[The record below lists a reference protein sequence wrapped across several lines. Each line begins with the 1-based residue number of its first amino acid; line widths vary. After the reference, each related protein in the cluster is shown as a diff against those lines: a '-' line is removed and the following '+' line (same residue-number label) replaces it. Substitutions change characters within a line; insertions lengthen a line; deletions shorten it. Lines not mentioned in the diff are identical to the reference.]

1 MTRIL
6 NVTRMQFVNK
16 STFVW
21 IPLIILGATFLMS
34 VIIFALIPY
43 DGAKYGGGS
52 QAPIWYFF
60 AVGIMALSYTF
71 PFSQALS
78 ITRRDFFF
86 GTMLAA
92 LITSILLG
100 VIFVVGGFLERATD
114 GWWGVNGYFFSLDW
128 VWQSGP
134 LLAGVFFAVVSLL
147 LFVIGFWGSTIY
159 RRFGAI
165 GLTLTLVTLGLV
177 LIAGLWI
184 VSQVAAWAEVGAWLA
199 ALTIPTLIGWILLA
213 IGVFGAVSYAT
224 LRRAIP

>member
-1 MTRIL
+1 MNRTL
-6 NVTRMQFVNK
+6 TVTRLQFVNK

-21 IPLIILGATFLMS
+21 MPLIILGVTFVMS

-78 ITRRDFFF
+78 ITRREFFF

-92 LITSILLG
+92 VITSVLLG
-100 VIFVVGGFLERATD
+100 CVFVIGGFLEQATR
-114 GWWGVNGYFFSLDW
+114 GWGVNGYFFSLDW
-128 VWQSGP
+128 VWREGP
-134 LLAGVFFAVVSLL
+134 FAAGTFFAATSLL
-147 LFVIGFWGSTIY
+147 LFVVGFWGSTIY
-159 RRFGAI
+159 RRFGAL
-165 GLTLTLVTLGLV
+165 GLTATLAALGLLLAAAIWV
-177 LIAGLWI
+177 IGQL
-184 VSQVAAWAEVGAWLA
+184 SAWAAVGAWMAGLSV
-199 ALTIPTLIGWILLA
+199 PGLIGWIGVAVLA
-213 IGVFGAVSYAT
+213 FGTVAFAT